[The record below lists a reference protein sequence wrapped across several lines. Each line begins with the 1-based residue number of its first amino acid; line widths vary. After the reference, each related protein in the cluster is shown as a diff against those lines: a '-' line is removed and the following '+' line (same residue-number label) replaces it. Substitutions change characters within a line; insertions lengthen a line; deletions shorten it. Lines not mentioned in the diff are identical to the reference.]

1 MPSILV
7 AFLTL
12 VGIIL
17 IGSALW
23 AILAPARGRL
33 PGRSGA
39 VVDVMMLT
47 AFLYVPILVLA
58 LTQGLPVE
66 ADQAP
71 CLVMAALA
79 AVTVD
84 GSRRIA

>member
-7 AFLTL
+7 SFLTL

-23 AILAPARGRL
+23 AIFAPARERL

-39 VVDVMMLT
+39 VVNVLMLT
-47 AFLYVPILVLA
+47 SFLYVPILVLA

-66 ADQAP
+66 AAQAP

-79 AVTVD
+79 ALIVD
-84 GSRRIA
+84 GSRRLA